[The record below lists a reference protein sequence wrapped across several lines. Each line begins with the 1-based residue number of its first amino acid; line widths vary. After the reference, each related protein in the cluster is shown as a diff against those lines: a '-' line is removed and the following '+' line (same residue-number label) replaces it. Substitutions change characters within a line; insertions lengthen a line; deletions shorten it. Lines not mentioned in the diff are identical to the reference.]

1 MEKINIYKYD
11 FTTMLK
17 EHRAVCLIGR
27 RGSGKSI
34 AILDIMYQLHQRF
47 DFGMAMT
54 VTAPTAASFK
64 QYMPA
69 CCVFHDFEIERIQA
83 LIDEQE
89 SLLQQNK
96 RRNVFLILDDVGFD
110 QKSLNSRTMRC
121 LLMNGRHYCITLI
134 AAVQECYA
142 FRPEMRSQLDVIVCL
157 KDNAIK
163 NKKKLHD
170 SFFGMLDFSQF
181 VQAFDAFT
189 NDHGALVVDQTVQSN
204 TISDAI
210 FHYAAR
216 VSLPRF
222 CMVNATYIKLW
233 NEMKYSEE
241 QVIVNRDKKQGLKLM
256 HRSEFTK
263 HKGSRIDA
271 SGITFVMDGKKCV
284 AQIK

>member
-1 MEKINIYKYD
+1 
-11 FTTMLK
+11 MLK
-17 EHRAVCLIGR
+17 EHRAICLIGR

-34 AILDIMYQLHQRF
+34 AILDIMHQLHKRF
-47 DFGMAMT
+47 DIGMAMT

-69 CCVFHDFEIERIQA
+69 CCVFHDFDIDRIQA

-89 SLLQQNK
+89 TLLQQNK
-96 RRNVFLILDDVGFD
+96 SRNVFLILDDVGFD

-121 LLMNGRHYCITLI
+121 LLMNGRHYRITLI

-170 SFFGMLDFSQF
+170 SFFGMLEFPQF

-189 NDHGALVVDQTVQSN
+189 SEHGALVVDQTVQSSN
-204 TISDAI
+204 ISESI
-210 FHYAAR
+210 FHYSAR
-216 VSLPRF
+216 LELPRF
-222 CMVNATYIKLW
+222 CMVSATYVKLW
-233 NEMKYSEE
+233 NAMKFSDE
-241 QVIVNRDKKQGLKLM
+241 QVIANRDKEQGLKLM
-256 HRSEFTK
+256 RRNETTRK
-263 HKGSRIDA
+263 KGSITEG
-271 SGITFVMDGKKCV
+271 GITFVMERGNST
-284 AQIK
+284 IKTK

>member
-1 MEKINIYKYD
+1 MERVAISKYD
-11 FTTMLK
+11 FSSMLK

-34 AILDIMYQLHQRF
+34 AILDIMHQLHARF

-64 QYMPA
+64 QYMPP
-69 CCVFHDFEIERIQA
+69 CCVFNEFEIDRIQA

-89 SLLQQNK
+89 SLMQQNK
-96 RRNVFLILDDVGFD
+96 YRNVFLILDDVGFD

-121 LLMNGRHYCITLI
+121 LLMNGRHYRITLI

-170 SFFGMLDFSQF
+170 SFFGMLEFPQF

-189 NDHGALVVDQTVQSN
+189 TGHGALVVDQTVQSN
-204 TISDAI
+204 VISESI
-210 FHYAAR
+210 FHYAAKMD
-216 VSLPRF
+216 LPRF
-222 CMVNATYIKLW
+222 CMVSQTYLRLWDSMKL
-233 NEMKYSEE
+233 SEE
-241 QVIVNRDKKQGLKLM
+241 QITVNRDRANGLKLL
-256 HRSEFTK
+256 RRNESSRK
-263 HKGSRIDA
+263 KGSRVE
-271 SGITFVMDGKKCV
+271 GGVTLVMEN
-284 AQIK
+284 AAR